1 MTPLVKTVSAA
12 NTMLTEE
19 LVSTGSETSA
29 NASSLSGELKSLME
43 HAYGMQFTII
53 DGPTGAVLDA
63 APGQP
68 SRDWSMRAE
77 MCRQVVRL
85 GQPEFIDDEDPFLTL
100 ALPVTDPDGT
110 ATVAVATFVTRRVA
124 ENEDLSR
131 QAELLGMQ
139 PSEALHWARQ
149 QTPWTPESLKRISD
163 LVLDNARV
171 KDRVVALQKE
181 ATSLSV
187 NLASTYEEISLLCR
201 LTQNLKISESD
212 ESLSQVALEW
222 MKDIVPATG
231 LAIQLLPVPTSD
243 KPTIHTPRSRAVLVK
258 QGDCPVNVAQFSE
271 LIAHLGPTASRKP
284 IIVNRSTTGQPN
296 WPYPGIRQMIAVAL
310 AEGEQIFGWLAAFN
324 HANDADFGSV
334 EAGLLSSVAAILG
347 IHSGN
352 IDLYRQQTELLA
364 AIVRSLTSAIDAK
377 DSYTC
382 GHSDRVAR
390 VAVRLAEEM
399 GCDPK
404 TVQTLY
410 LAGQL
415 HDIGKIGIDDDVLQ
429 KAGRLSE
436 DEFEHIKQHVEI
448 GHHILHDLAK
458 LEEVLPVVLHHHESW
473 DGHGYPNKLDTEQI
487 PLAARILAVADAFDA
502 MSSDR
507 PYRKCMPDDN
517 VDRIL
522 RAGAG
527 QQWDPQVID
536 AFFRIREDIRRIC
549 HEDGASTQSR

>member
-1 MTPLVKTVSAA
+1 MLVDESISVDSSSDSSKAT
-12 NTMLTEE
+12 
-19 LVSTGSETSA
+19 
-29 NASSLSGELKSLME
+29 SLSGELKLLME
-43 HAYGMQFTII
+43 RAYGMQFTIL
-53 DGPTGAVLDA
+53 DGQSGDVLDA
-63 APGQP
+63 ASGQP
-68 SRDWSMRAE
+68 TRDWTLRGE
-77 MCRQVVRL
+77 VCREVVRL

-100 ALPVTDPDGT
+100 ALPLIDFEGC
-110 ATVAVATFVTRRVA
+110 ATVAVATFVTRRVN

-131 QAELLGMQ
+131 QAKLLGMR
-139 PSEALHWARQ
+139 PDEALDWAAS
-149 QTPWTPESLKRISD
+149 QTPWSPESLKRISD

-171 KDRVVALQKE
+171 KDRILALQKE
-181 ATSLSV
+181 AGDLSV

-212 ESLSQVALEW
+212 ENLSQVALEW

-231 LAIQLLPVPTSD
+231 LAIQLLPVPKSD
-243 KPTIHTPRSRAVLVK
+243 KPSIHTARTHSVLVT
-258 QGDCPVNVAQFSE
+258 QGQCPVDVNQFSE
-271 LIAHLGPTASRKP
+271 LIACFGPQAANKP
-284 IIVNRSTTGQPN
+284 IVINRSSTGQSDWR
-296 WPYPGIRQMIAVAL
+296 WPAVRQMIAVAL
-310 AEGEQIFGWLAAFN
+310 ADGEHVFGWLAAFN
-324 HANDADFGSV
+324 HVGGGEFGSV
-334 EAGLLSSVAAILG
+334 EVGLLSSVAAILG

-352 IDLYRQQTELLA
+352 IDLYRQQSELLA

-390 VAVRLAEEM
+390 VAVRLAEELK
-399 GCDPK
+399 CDPK
-404 TVQTLY
+404 TVETLY

-415 HDIGKIGIDDDVLQ
+415 HDIGKIGIDDNVLQ

-436 DEFEHIKQHVEI
+436 EEYEHIKKHVEI
-448 GHHILHDLAK
+448 GHHILHDLER

-473 DGHGYPNKLDTEQI
+473 NGCGYPNRLDSDQI

-507 PYRKCMPDDN
+507 PYRKSMPEDN

-536 AFFRIREDIRRIC
+536 AYFRVRDDIRRIC
-549 HEDGASTQSR
+549 QEEQANAL